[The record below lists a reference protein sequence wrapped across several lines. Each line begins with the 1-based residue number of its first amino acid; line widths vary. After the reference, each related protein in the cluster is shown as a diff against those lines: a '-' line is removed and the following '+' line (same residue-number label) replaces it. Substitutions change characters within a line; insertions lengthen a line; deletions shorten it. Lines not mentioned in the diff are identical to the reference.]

1 MISVAKARTIALSMP
16 EADERAHHGHPDF
29 RVRNKIFATLWPA
42 DHKAVVMIS
51 VADQTALLQM
61 HPKAFSLNAWSHH
74 GATNVHLKHV
84 SAAQF
89 RDLVRTAWCKVAPKT
104 LVKASGLLPS
114 R

>member
-1 MISVAKARTIALSMP
+1 MISVAKARAIALSMP
-16 EADERAHHGHPDF
+16 EAEEHAHHGHPDF
-29 RVRNKIFATLWPA
+29 RVRNKIFTTLWPA
-42 DHKAVVMIS
+42 DHKAVVMIT

-61 HPKAFSLNAWSHH
+61 HPQAFALNAWSHH
-74 GATNVHLKHV
+74 GATNVHLKQV

-89 RDLVRTAWCKVAPKT
+89 RDLVRIAWCKVAPKT